1 MPRFIHLAPEPLAKR
16 VRRNG
21 IRARRVGDWF
31 ARRGLP
37 DVDRLVW
44 AFPVLPSFTLSH
56 QWLRELKHEGAR
68 TLVAITF
75 RLDDAE
81 PVFASHYRDTP
92 RAMTAAEAVGVILAQ
107 PEPLGYEVMV
117 PRRIEPSEI
126 VAVRHVPQ
134 NVGWRIMPER
144 QKIWI
149 CSCPVCVTPGTV
161 KSARRRVQFDRYVN
175 RGGASR

>member
-21 IRARRVGDWF
+21 IQATRIGDWF

-44 AFPVLPSFTLSH
+44 AFPVTPSYSISH
-56 QWLRELKHEGAR
+56 QWLRELKHEGVR

-75 RLDDAE
+75 RLGDEE
-81 PVFASHYRDTP
+81 PVFVRHYREDP
-92 RAMTAAEAVGVILAQ
+92 RRMTAAEAAGVILSQ

-117 PRRIEPSEI
+117 PRRIKPSEI
-126 VAVRHVPQ
+126 VAVRPVAQ
-134 NVGWRIMPER
+134 KVGWRIMPER

-149 CSCPVCVTPGTV
+149 CSCPVCVAPGTV
-161 KSARRRVQFDRYVN
+161 KSARRRAQFDRYVN
-175 RGGASR
+175 RSAS